1 MNRPPMLRFRTGLYA
16 HARQSAN
23 THRHQRVPRL
33 ASEAFSKGKFVVPK
47 CVQRGWPGQSL
58 YPQRGSQGEQKRCP
72 APFDSS
78 KESISLL
85 SPTWL
90 NISDRKR
97 LLSAGYPTLTELL
110 SQSKVIPELSFSDCG
125 PARGTLMRPSRR
137 SRIRDIVGSRRTF
150 PAHPRGTPQGGSYHA
165 HC

>member
-1 MNRPPMLRFRTGLYA
+1 MLMPGRAPIHIDTPACLD
-16 HARQSAN
+16 S
-23 THRHQRVPRL
+23 RVKPSR
-33 ASEAFSKGKFVVPK
+33 
-47 CVQRGWPGQSL
+47 
-58 YPQRGSQGEQKRCP
+58 RGSLSFQNVFNGASLVKVCIRSVILRESRRDAPPPSIPRRKAFLYSPPQG
-72 APFDSS
+72 
-78 KESISLL
+78 
-85 SPTWL
+85 L

-110 SQSKVIPELSFSDCG
+110 SQSEVIPELSFSDCG

-165 HC
+165 HR